1 VKVQVNERSAHF
13 SVRVQLRGT
22 AAAAILKASMRVN
35 AADTEWLTRWIKKIE
50 GASKGMVTSVY

>member
-1 VKVQVNERSAHF
+1 
-13 SVRVQLRGT
+13 VRVQLRGT
-22 AAAAILKASMRVN
+22 AAAAILNASMRVN